1 MRISRVLLALVPAAL
16 VVAACSASDELT
28 LEPVTDE
35 AGFTVTVEDIGAEP
49 RQVLRIVSEVGASQA
64 VTQVQDIGMDI
75 EAAGQSQ
82 SMQNPTTEI
91 DITYVVTGVD
101 GDRIEVEGTY
111 DEVRVLETAG
121 ADAATVAATR
131 ETMAAFDG
139 ASFRGTYTDRGS
151 VIGIEFAGL
160 DAGGALG
167 EPFGAMFDQLI
178 DGLSESAESLSVPF
192 PVEAVGV
199 GARWTV
205 ESSAELGGLP
215 FEQTSTVVITELDG
229 DRVVGTLDQELR
241 FVEGEAE
248 VFGVTVDVIGGEFTG
263 GGPIEWDLK
272 ESVLPYMDSTMVG
285 TAILEA
291 QGNRITQDQR
301 THIVTTP
308 R

>member
-16 VVAACSASDELT
+16 VVGACSGSDELT

-49 RQVLRIVSEVGASQA
+49 RQVLRIASEVGTTQA
-64 VTQVQDIGMDI
+64 VTQTQDIGMDI

-91 DITYVVTGVD
+91 DITYVVSGVD

-139 ASFRGTYTDRGS
+139 ASFLGTYTDRGS
-151 VIGIEFAGL
+151 VIGIEFSGL

-178 DGLSESAESLSVPF
+178 DSLSESAESLSVPF

-215 FEQTSTVVITELDG
+215 FEQTSTVEITELDG
-229 DRVVGTLDQELR
+229 DRVVGTLEQELR

-263 GGPIEWDLK
+263 GGPIEWDLARA
-272 ESVLPYMDSTMVG
+272 VLPYMDSTMVG

-291 QGNRITQDQR
+291 QGNRISQDQR